1 MKKCEEWNVEA
12 TLRTR
17 RKKKMSGELA
27 ADAGL
32 TAQEEIKRVM
42 KSALDAIIH
51 GIDSRF
57 QQLPRGI
64 WVSVGCY

>member
-1 MKKCEEWNVEA
+1 MEA
-12 TLRTR
+12 SLRTR

-27 ADAGL
+27 TDAGL

-51 GIDSRF
+51 GLRY
-57 QQLPRGI
+57 
-64 WVSVGCY
+64 SVTMDHSVADMQ